1 MGSVVP
7 WRTLRGL
14 HTDRLEVFSAD
25 LRLTFRGLP
34 AEGLV
39 VRTSEA
45 ASFPLLH
52 RRTST
57 NEVLSGLPQ
66 EGLSWAGLG
75 TSNPGNG
82 LLGKTGA
89 GSFPVS
95 DLPNSMGATAGVG
108 AALGIFGRAAGG
120 QRVSVGFS
128 RPTILAVG
136 AATLHPA
143 SPAGGTRG
151 HGVSQALRPHL
162 GCLPGPRP
170 SRLGCGILG
179 VRTWMFQTTVFK
191 N

>member
-7 WRTLRGL
+7 WRTL
-14 HTDRLEVFSAD
+14 
-25 LRLTFRGLP
+25 RGLP

-45 ASFPLLH
+45 ASFPLLQ

-75 TSNPGNG
+75 TSNPGDG
-82 LLGKTGA
+82 LLGDTGA

-108 AALGIFGRAAGG
+108 AAFGILGRAAGG
-120 QRVSVGFS
+120 QRVSVGSS
-128 RPTILAVG
+128 RPTLLVVD
-136 AATLHPA
+136 AATSRPA
-143 SPAGGTRG
+143 SHAGGTRG
-151 HGVSQALRPHL
+151 PGVSKALRSHR
-162 GCLPGPRP
+162 GCFPGPRP
-170 SRLGCGILG
+170 SHLGCGILG
-179 VRTWMFQTTVFK
+179 VRTWIF
-191 N
+191 